1 MNHLKTQQTFPNPR
15 TLLQETRDMSSMAIE
30 HFREQIEPKL
40 QQTRFASL
48 TILRNNLTTLTTN
61 NNNNNNKCLSHH
73 KRSTNGILRRQIDIL
88 NNRIY
93 KQNLVIKSQK
103 YQMKHYKQLLC
114 MRTKSLINHHKRLK
128 YLEKKSKESEQIL
141 IEIRKDND
149 TLLQRFDQFI
159 LSYDDP
165 TTGGINNNQKPYDE
179 IFSQTNTN
187 SKRRKID

>member
-1 MNHLKTQQTFPNPR
+1 MNHLKTQQSFSNPR

-48 TILRNNLTTLTTN
+48 TILRNNLATFSTN
-61 NNNNNNKCLSHH
+61 NNNNNNNNCSSHH
-73 KRSTNGILRRQIDIL
+73 KRSTNGILRQQIDTL
-88 NNRIY
+88 NNRIS

-103 YQMKHYKQLLC
+103 YQMKRYKHLLY
-114 MRTKSLINHHKRLK
+114 MRTKSLIHHHKRLK
-128 YLEKKSKESEQIL
+128 YLEKKNKETEQVL
-141 IEIRKDND
+141 IEIRKDNH

-159 LSYDDP
+159 LSYNE
-165 TTGGINNNQKPYDE
+165 TSTELTNQKCDE
-179 IFSQTNTN
+179 IFSQINTN